1 MEACSYVIIERF
13 EEICNRQ
20 DDKQLS
26 DLMELDLE
34 NFIDILKSDGLNL
47 VNEDILIE
55 IVRSYI
61 SIREK
66 VVPKLADTA
75 EARTP
80 PALWALLTSDEKNNR
95 VANFDA
101 EKKTKDVALT
111 EAMDQEAAVYFS
123 KDLPDRVQHVL
134 DIKQKERNLIL
145 KENSDKVKLS
155 DEEKE
160 RIYRCIRYAFL
171 PQEALLKLST
181 DKDFGLAKEFIVQ
194 GLACKLGGSHQFAS
208 EELKITIKPRIA
220 MGCAQ
225 LEVEGYTSGE
235 EVAGA
240 RKSMGTMSQMG
251 QLLTNQ
257 ALPAQVNA
265 VGDLMS
271 EPMLADQPQF

>member
-1 MEACSYVIIERF
+1 MIRDEINEENFYSLYAQAYSLGCERLLEDLRELSITSLLNEHTVLHLYLDAVEHHEVKIMEACSYVIIERF

-95 VANFDA
+95 IASFDA

-123 KDLPDRVQHVL
+123 KDLPDRV
-134 DIKQKERNLIL
+134 
-145 KENSDKVKLS
+145 
-155 DEEKE
+155 
-160 RIYRCIRYAFL
+160 
-171 PQEALLKLST
+171 
-181 DKDFGLAKEFIVQ
+181 
-194 GLACKLGGSHQFAS
+194 
-208 EELKITIKPRIA
+208 
-220 MGCAQ
+220 
-225 LEVEGYTSGE
+225 
-235 EVAGA
+235 
-240 RKSMGTMSQMG
+240 
-251 QLLTNQ
+251 
-257 ALPAQVNA
+257 
-265 VGDLMS
+265 
-271 EPMLADQPQF
+271 